1 VICRCGNE
9 SSAWLCPSCVTKLEY
24 LIVRV
29 DAVVA
34 EVRHVIPRL
43 TLTATYG
50 DRAPGVR
57 AQHAPAPVSV
67 DAVSSLDALQ
77 RWMLSTAL
85 RLAEVTRKPLT
96 GKNPRTVGFVLDR
109 QHATTRHTL
118 MGTRPVRTARN
129 VGQRLRTD
137 HRRPRPPKYFAGRCA
152 NCDSDLYAVKGQPEA
167 RCGTCSETYEVL
179 AWRNFAKDCSV
190 SMLAHPPTCPANCQ
204 RLSTGLKSPLTGSAN
219 GRGGTNSNAPT
230 PPPTKQANP
239 SRPHTASTT
248 YSTSTTKHD
257 ANHSTGQQHENH
269 DLPRC

>member
-1 VICRCGNE
+1 
-9 SSAWLCPSCVTKLEY
+9 VTKLEY

-29 DAVVA
+29 DAVVV
-34 EVRHVIPRL
+34 EVRAVIPRL

-96 GKNPRTVGFVLDR
+96 GKTHELLGSYLIANMPRLAALSWAPDLFGQLE
-109 QHATTRHTL
+109 TL
-118 MGTRPVRTARN
+118 VKDCEKITA
-129 VGQRLRTD
+129 VHD
-137 HRRPRPPKYFAGRCA
+137 PKVFAGRCA

-179 AWRNFAKDCSV
+179 AWRNFAKGLFGQHV
-190 SMLAHPPTCPANCQ
+190 GTPTDLS
-204 RLSTGLKSPLTGSAN
+204 RKLSTPEYGIEVTADRIRKWARRDKLE
-219 GRGGTNSNAPT
+219 R
-230 PPPTKQANP
+230 ANP
-239 SRPHTASTT
+239 AQDEAGEPIPPAYRLNDVLDLYNQTRRKPLDGTA
-248 YSTSTTKHD
+248 
-257 ANHSTGQQHENH
+257 A
-269 DLPRC
+269 